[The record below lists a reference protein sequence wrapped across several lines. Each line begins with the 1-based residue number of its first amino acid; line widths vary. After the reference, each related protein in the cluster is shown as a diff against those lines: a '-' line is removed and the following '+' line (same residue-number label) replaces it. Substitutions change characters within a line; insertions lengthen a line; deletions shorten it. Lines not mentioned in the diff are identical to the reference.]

1 MERTVSTSVNRL
13 QPALKDCRDMALNRL
28 TTLLSEMFDK
38 SEQALLDFID
48 KADTNQGQ
56 FQFIDAISVVNSTR
70 KAVEQRFREEIARG
84 FSEYLN
90 EKPISYPMPL
100 LEVQIQAQET
110 LELVGEQELDKRL
123 SLQNMINRTQSNCFQ
138 DLYALTQRLSMV
150 RGGVKLEE
158 QDIPAGPVHTVSAF
172 QVAAVEFG
180 FESNVLLIMYALF
193 EKFVMR
199 QLDDFYKEFNNKLI
213 EAGVFP
219 NLKLEIPK
227 NPKSPEASPFMEDRD
242 RDEYGD
248 DFGGAQAG
256 LQNRSAGGRQQEPGQ
271 RGGSSSRAGGSAT
284 QSGGSAPQSGYEET
298 ALGEEIFNS
307 IRDLMAT
314 RRRQDPKYASHPQF
328 NPDAAP
334 RQMLDTPALV
344 SAIDKIQPS
353 PGSTRLPGIGA
364 KGEKLTRVEMDEK
377 ILDQV
382 RERLIEERE
391 RLFQGIDRNTI
402 PSADLDTIELVGMLF
417 EHVLNE
423 EDLPNIAKA
432 LISHLHTPYLKV
444 AILDHHFLIDSRHI
458 ARQLLNLMVE
468 SGLQWIDESD
478 LRRGIYYPMQ
488 EGVNRIL
495 SEFKDEIAI
504 FSEIFDTLTKQT
516 EELGQK
522 AKIVEARAQEAAKG
536 RERLESARVRAH
548 RFVQEMIGERRL
560 HPILEHFLNHAWLD
574 KMILMLLR
582 DPMIET
588 NAEWS
593 QVLGVI
599 DDVIWMYESREKSE
613 LKKKQFEKLPGL
625 KERIENGLASVG
637 DFHQPDLKALFQ
649 YLESLAADQQEIESI
664 TVEAVKESPPRVPK
678 KRFQPELSSRGKKPD
693 SEPLSQEVQQ
703 IIGTLKGIKFG
714 TWFELEDDN
723 KKLHHLKLSWFSPI
737 TQKYMFVNKSG
748 IQALVTPIEKL
759 ATQMHHG
766 RAKILKYPSVPFVD
780 RALESVLGMLQN
792 AFGRQANN

>member
-1 MERTVSTSVNRL
+1 MSSSVNRL
-13 QPALKDCRDMALNRL
+13 QPALRDCRDMALNSL

-56 FQFIDAISVVNSTR
+56 FQFIDAISVVNSNR
-70 KAVEQRFREEIARG
+70 KLVEQRFREEIARG
-84 FSEYLN
+84 FAEYLS
-90 EKPISYPMPL
+90 EKPISYAMPL
-100 LEVQIQAQET
+100 LEVQIQAQEN
-110 LELVGEQELDKRL
+110 LELVDDQELDKRL
-123 SLQNMINRTQSNCFQ
+123 SLQNMISRTQSQCFQ
-138 DLYALTQRLSMV
+138 DLYALMQRLSMV
-150 RGGVKLEE
+150 RGGVKLAD
-158 QDIPAGPVHTVSAF
+158 QDIPAGPVHTASAF
-172 QVAAVEFG
+172 QVAAVDFG

-199 QLDDFYKEFNNKLI
+199 ELGDFYKQFNEKLI
-213 EAGVFP
+213 AAGVFP
-219 NLKLEIPK
+219 NLKLEVPK
-227 NPKSPEASPFMEDRD
+227 HPKSPDKPPFMEEEEVA
-242 RDEYGD
+242 DEAETKHGNVTP
-248 DFGGAQAG
+248 QM
-256 LQNRSAGGRQQEPGQ
+256 RTAGGKQQASPPRQGDA
-271 RGGSSSRAGGSAT
+271 SS
-284 QSGGSAPQSGYEET
+284 PQSGDQEV

-307 IRDLMAT
+307 IRNLMAD
-314 RRRQDPKYASHPQF
+314 RRRQDPKYSSHPQF

-334 RQMLDTPALV
+334 RAMVDTPVLI
-344 SAIDKIQPS
+344 SAIDKIQPIHS
-353 PGSTRLPGIGA
+353 ASFLPEIGS
-364 KGEKLTRVEMDEK
+364 KGEKPTTADVDAK

-391 RLFQGIDRNTI
+391 RLFQGVDRNSI

-468 SGLQWIDESD
+468 SGLQWIDEND

-495 SEFKDEIAI
+495 AEFKKDVDI
-504 FSEIFDTLTKQT
+504 FIEVFEALTKQI
-516 EELGQK
+516 EELSQK
-522 AKIVEARAQEAAKG
+522 AKIVETRAQEAAKG
-536 RERLESARVRAH
+536 RERLESARLRAH

-588 NAEWS
+588 NTEWR

-599 DDVIWMYESREKSE
+599 DDIIWMYESREKPE
-613 LKKKQFEKLPGL
+613 LKNKQLTKLSGL
-625 KERIENGLASVG
+625 KKRIESGLASVG
-637 DFHQPDLKALFQ
+637 DFHQPDLKALFD
-649 YLESLAADQQEIESI
+649 YLESLAAEQQEIESI
-664 TVEAVKESPPRVPK
+664 TVEPVRESPPRMAK
-678 KRFQPELSSRGKKPD
+678 KRPHPLSGPVGSKPD
-693 SEPLSQEVQQ
+693 SEPLSTEVQQ
-703 IIGTLKGIKFG
+703 IINTLKSVKFG

-723 KKLHHLKLSWFSPI
+723 RKLHQLKLSWFSPV

-748 IQALVTPIEKL
+748 IQALVTPIERL
-759 ATQMHHG
+759 ATQMHAG

-780 RALESVLGMLQN
+780 RALESVLGMLQKT
-792 AFGRQANN
+792 FGNRANN

>member
-1 MERTVSTSVNRL
+1 MGRTVSSSVNRL
-13 QPALKDCRDMALNRL
+13 QPALKDCRDMALSSLTSRL
-28 TTLLSEMFDK
+28 SDMFDK

-56 FQFIDAISVVNSTR
+56 FQFIDAISIVSSNR
-70 KAVEQRFREEIARG
+70 NIVEQRFREEIARG

-90 EKPISYPMPL
+90 EKPISYTFPL
-100 LEVQIQAQET
+100 LEAQIQAQTT
-110 LELVGEQELDKRL
+110 LELVDDQELDKRL
-123 SLQNMINRTQSNCFQ
+123 SLQNMISRTQSECFQ
-138 DLYALTQRLSMV
+138 DLYALIQRLSMV
-150 RGGVKLEE
+150 RGGEKLDD

-172 QVAAVEFG
+172 QVAAIEFG
-180 FESNVLLIMYALF
+180 FDSNVLLIMYALF

-199 QLDDFYKEFNNKLI
+199 ELGEFYQQFNEKLI
-213 EAGVFP
+213 EAGIFP

-227 NPKSPEASPFMEDRD
+227 NPNSPDASPFMDEVEDD
-242 RDEYGD
+242 YGD
-248 DFGGAQAG
+248 EEGEPSGRTSAARPSPMRGA
-256 LQNRSAGGRQQEPGQ
+256 PGQ
-271 RGGSSSRAGGSAT
+271 P
-284 QSGGSAPQSGYEET
+284 SGNQET

-307 IRDLMAT
+307 IRDLMSSS
-314 RRRQDPKYASHPQF
+314 RKQDPRYSSHPDF

-334 RQMLDTPALV
+334 RTMVDAPALV
-344 SAIDKIQPS
+344 SAIDNIQPS
-353 PGSTRLPGIGA
+353 HSASFLPETGA
-364 KGEKLTRVEMDEK
+364 QGEKPSNIEVDEQ

-391 RLFQGIDRNTI
+391 RLFQGVDRNSI

-444 AILDHHFLIDSRHI
+444 AILDHHFLIDSRHVS
-458 ARQLLNLMVE
+458 RQLLNQMVE
-468 SGLQWIDESD
+468 SGLKWIDEND
-478 LRRGIYYPMQ
+478 LRRGIYYQMQ

-495 SEFKDEIAI
+495 SEFKDNVDI
-504 FSEIFDTLTKQT
+504 FTEVFDTLKKQV

-522 AKIVEARAQEAAKG
+522 AKIVENRAQEAAKG
-536 RERLESARVRAH
+536 RERLESARLRAH
-548 RFVQEMIGERRL
+548 RFIQEMIGERRL

-588 NAEWS
+588 SNEWR

-599 DDVIWMYESREKSE
+599 DDLIWMYESREKTD
-613 LKKKQFEKLPGL
+613 LQVAQLEKLPGL
-625 KERIENGLASVG
+625 KSRIEDGLATVG
-637 DFHQPDLKALFQ
+637 DFHQPDLKALFE
-649 YLESLAADQQEIESI
+649 YLESIASAQEEVESI
-664 TVEAVKESPPRVPK
+664 TVRPVGEPPARIPK
-678 KRFQPELSSRGKKPD
+678 KQKRTAVSSTKTKSK
-693 SEPLSQEVQQ
+693 SEPISDQEQK
-703 IIGTLKGIKFG
+703 IISMLKSVKFG

-723 KKLHHLKLSWFSPI
+723 HKLHQLKLSWYSPV

-759 ATQMHHG
+759 AKQMYSG

-780 RALESVLGMLQN
+780 RALESVLGILQKT
-792 AFGRQANN
+792 FGRQASN